1 MSQLPEVP
9 ILKVE
14 GLAKSFGDLHVLKGI
29 DLAVTAGE
37 KICIIG
43 PSGSGKSTLLR
54 CINLMEEPE
63 DGLIRVDGLPMGYNI
78 DAQGRRVRAPEVEV
92 NRLRMAVGMV
102 FQSFNLWT
110 HMTVLQNI
118 IEAPIYVRKVG
129 RAVAI
134 ERAMSLLDR
143 VGLAAKRDAYP
154 SQLSGGQQQRVAIAR
169 ALAME
174 PRIMLFDE
182 PTSSLDPELV
192 GEVLE
197 VMRDLAR
204 DGMTMLVVTHEMGF
218 AAEVADRVVF
228 MDRGT
233 IVEQGTPKAFFR
245 APATDRASQFLAGFS
260 GRRASA

>member
-1 MSQLPEVP
+1 MTTMSPAP
-9 ILKVE
+9 IIKIE
-14 GLAKSFGDLHVLKGI
+14 GLTKSFGGLPVLKGI
-29 DLAVTAGE
+29 DLQVGSGE

-63 DGLIRVDGLPMGYNI
+63 SGLIWLAGQPMAFKL
-78 DAQGRRVRAPEVEV
+78 DPHGRRVRAPESEV
-92 NRLRMAVGMV
+92 NRMRRIVGMV

-118 IEAPIYVRKVG
+118 IEAPIYVRRLD
-129 RAVAI
+129 RAAAT
-134 ERAMSLLDR
+134 EQAMRLLER
-143 VGLAAKRDAYP
+143 VGLAGKRDAYP
-154 SQLSGGQQQRVAIAR
+154 AQLSGGQQQRVAIAR

-174 PRIMLFDE
+174 PKIMLFDE

-197 VMRDLAR
+197 VMRGLAR

-228 MDRGT
+228 MDGGNILEDAVPT
-233 IVEQGTPKAFFR
+233 AFFR
-245 APATDRASQFLAGFS
+245 HPATERATQFLASFS
-260 GRRASA
+260 GRRSA